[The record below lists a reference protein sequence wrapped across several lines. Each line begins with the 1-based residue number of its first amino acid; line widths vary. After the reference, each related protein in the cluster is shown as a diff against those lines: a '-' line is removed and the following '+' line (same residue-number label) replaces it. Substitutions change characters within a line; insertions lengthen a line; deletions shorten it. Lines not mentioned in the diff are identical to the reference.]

1 MTARYSVGF
10 VLLLVVTNLC
20 HGQTATYSSIEDGN
34 SLAEFCKESP
44 KPTASETLHWG
55 MCAGYIVGVKDAEDT
70 TKISLKA
77 ANMEDKRSL
86 KFCVDQRVTNG
97 QLIDVV
103 NKFLKDHPELLHLSA
118 AMIIQGALAHSF
130 PCK

>member
-1 MTARYSVGF
+1 MTARYSIVF
-10 VLLLVVTNLC
+10 ALLLACTNPC
-20 HGQTATYSSIEDGN
+20 NGQTATYPAIEDGN
-34 SLAEFCKESP
+34 SLGEFCRESP
-44 KPTASETLHWG
+44 RPTPVEMLHLG
-55 MCAGYIVGVKDAEDT
+55 MCAGYIVGIKDAEET

-103 NKFLKDHPELLHLSA
+103 NKFLKDHPEILHLSA
-118 AMIIQGALAHSF
+118 AMLIQGALAHSF